1 MSHKKCIISLFDC
14 LLSISATEKQI
25 SEPFFSSENWDPYEN
40 IEYRTISMQIQ
51 GAELFVKPNLVPKET
66 SSFSYWPEVVLR
78 ALEWSCEGLTG
89 TWLAI
94 SHTVRP
100 WGAPSC
106 PNQLSGVIQAS
117 LGNKRTIWLC
127 WNHFKSKWIWTCV
140 FQSPILFCK
149 YLSSLKLLRNDFVF
163 RIYRWISVLGRK
175 KLFGNPFLGCWDIS
189 QRIKYNSNYT
199 FFMGHPLLKEKV
211 QDRSR

>member
-1 MSHKKCIISLFDC
+1 
-14 LLSISATEKQI
+14 
-25 SEPFFSSENWDPYEN
+25 
-40 IEYRTISMQIQ
+40 MQIQ

-199 FFMGHPLLKEKV
+199 FFMGHPLGLFSTKYKFYNNFCLI
-211 QDRSR
+211 SRRINPRKIFLGNEEVINNEFSNLSYSIVFRY